1 MEENSNFNQ
10 TEETVENSEI
20 EQIQSKP
27 VEPKIEKPIDES
39 PKLHF
44 KPGMQ
49 VFSRTLSVRR
59 LLFCNN
65 RLWVPL
71 KPGIPGHARV
81 DMYIIVGFRS
91 NVTSNLTIQF

>member
-1 MEENSNFNQ
+1 MEKNSIFNQ

-20 EQIQSKP
+20 EKIQSKP
-27 VEPKIEKPIDES
+27 VEPKIEETIDES

-44 KPGMQ
+44 KPGMK

-65 RLWVPL
+65 CLWVPL
-71 KPGIPGHARV
+71 KSGIPGHARV
-81 DMYIIVGFRS
+81 DMNIIVGFRS
-91 NVTSNLTIQF
+91 NVTSKLEIPT